1 MYTNQPV
8 VGIVILKSNVPAR
21 SVLTN
26 FSWPHYRADKE
37 LGVNMRSQH
46 GEVNMRSQHGEV
58 NGDSGKWKVES
69 GDWRVESG
77 EWRLENGER

>member
-1 MYTNQPV
+1 MYTKQPV

-26 FSWPHYRADKE
+26 FTWPHYRVDKA
-37 LGVNMRSQH
+37 LGVNM
-46 GEVNMRSQHGEV
+46 NSQHGEV